1 MKNALFTLILIFP
14 LFLTAQE
21 LNKKAFDEKR
31 NNEMLIGICD
41 RSGFKTIQSNFDSAY
56 QAEYPLYIPDAETMK
71 LLEKKLKKIK
81 IKVVM
86 ATWCG
91 DSRDWVPRFY
101 KVLDQAHFDEK
112 NLTLICVDHQKKAE
126 VKGLSDLKIERVPTF
141 IFYKKKRELGRIVE
155 VPSDIL
161 EKDILK
167 IISKSK
173 K

>member
-1 MKNALFTLILIFP
+1 MKKVLIAMILIFP
-14 LFLTAQE
+14 LFLTSQE

-31 NNEMLIGICD
+31 NNEMLVGLCD
-41 RSGFKTIQSNFDSAY
+41 RGGFKTIQSNFDSAY
-56 QAEYPLYIPDAETMK
+56 QAEYPVYIPDAETMK
-71 LLEKKLKKIK
+71 VLQKKLKKIK

-91 DSRDWVPRFY
+91 DSREWVPRFY
-101 KVLDQAHFDEK
+101 KVLDQAQFNEK

-155 VPSDIL
+155 VPAGIL
-161 EKDILK
+161 EKDILN
-167 IISKSK
+167 IISKTK